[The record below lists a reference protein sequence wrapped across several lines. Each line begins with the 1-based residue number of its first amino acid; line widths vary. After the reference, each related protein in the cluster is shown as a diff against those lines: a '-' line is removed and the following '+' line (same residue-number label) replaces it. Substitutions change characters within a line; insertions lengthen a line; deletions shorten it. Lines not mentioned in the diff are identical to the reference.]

1 MLRINALRANATVLA
16 VGFAVTVLVAIAL
29 IWWLSGTPL
38 GVDSAVYRAGG
49 SAVLHGEPLYD
60 HLTAL
65 PGWAPELPFTYPPFA
80 ALLFVPLTA
89 LPAQWCW
96 GLLAIAAAPS
106 LHVALRPFTERAY
119 LPLLLLG
126 AFALQPVWQTIG
138 LGQVNLLLMAVVV
151 ADVLLLR
158 ESRFRGIGIG
168 LAAAVKLIP
177 LIFIVHLVL
186 VRRFADA
193 ARALA
198 AFLGATTLAFVV
210 LPKDSVRYW
219 TSAIFN
225 GHFAEMKGWVGNQ
238 SWQGFVARTLPEGGV
253 ATVLIGCFGVLCAG
267 VMMWLVRRLHR
278 AGDDPGALL
287 VTAGCALLVSPISWT
302 HHWVWVVPALGY
314 LCARRP
320 AMGMAAVVFTGWT
333 VAVVP
338 GGGGTERTWN
348 LGQAVVGNAYLIAA
362 LALLFVL
369 GRRSSGE
376 PAEGQDDLGQQSRGE
391 EGARE
396 HEQGDDDRA
405 PAQRPQD
412 SQLPDGH
419 AQTDAAEHGRGQ
431 RQQIDSGQDAQH
443 GRGPRQS
450 RNGQHRADERRPQH
464 GRHEP
469 AGPVAEHPHPES
481 EGQQQEHSRRRTP
494 SRGDEKEP
502 GHGQSAHQPGGH
514 DGRLR
519 LDRVP

>member
-253 ATVLIGCFGVLCAG
+253 ATVLIGCFGVLCAV

-338 GGGGTERTWN
+338 GGGGAERTWN

-362 LALLFVL
+362 LVLLFVL
-369 GRRSSGE
+369 GRRSTESSAEVVRSDAEPGAGDVRVEDHRGGVQFAPVRRVETEGE
-376 PAEGQDDLGQQSRGE
+376 SLAALTNPRPAEQKLDGAGRQFPDAFRRPTGRGGEAGEEVGPREIGRDDRVVPLRSAFQRRDSRSRGL
-391 EGARE
+391 GD
-396 HEQGDDDRA
+396 GDDRGGTGVGEDVRVT
-405 PAQRPQD
+405 
-412 SQLPDGH
+412 DGH
-419 AQTDAAEHGRGQ
+419 A
-431 RQQIDSGQDAQH
+431 AQH
-443 GRGPRQS
+443 GF
-450 RNGQHRADERRPQH
+450 ER
-464 GRHEP
+464 
-469 AGPVAEHPHPES
+469 
-481 EGQQQEHSRRRTP
+481 
-494 SRGDEKEP
+494 
-502 GHGQSAHQPGGH
+502 
-514 DGRLR
+514 
-519 LDRVP
+519 